1 MVYLMGRTG
10 DGSPREQGMGGVW
23 EAGVERVG
31 GGCGRNS
38 GNKQHCFKYFTTKKA
53 IKQRKPR
60 KKREELGMQ
69 GTGGGRFAPLLFPLI
84 LLFKQQDL
92 LVINNY
98 LYTVAWG
105 RGVLLE
111 GHSTERCLEGI
122 N

>member
-1 MVYLMGRTG
+1 
-10 DGSPREQGMGGVW
+10 
-23 EAGVERVG
+23 
-31 GGCGRNS
+31 
-38 GNKQHCFKYFTTKKA
+38 
-53 IKQRKPR
+53 
-60 KKREELGMQ
+60 MQ

-111 GHSTERCLEGI
+111 GHSTIILYIVFVRKVFGRDKLTA
-122 N
+122 

>member
-1 MVYLMGRTG
+1 
-10 DGSPREQGMGGVW
+10 
-23 EAGVERVG
+23 
-31 GGCGRNS
+31 
-38 GNKQHCFKYFTTKKA
+38 
-53 IKQRKPR
+53 
-60 KKREELGMQ
+60 MQ

-111 GHSTERCLEGI
+111 GHSTIIHCLCQKGVWKGLLRTVGI
-122 N
+122 WYELFTYSSESSPTMSASSKNTSLSALTA